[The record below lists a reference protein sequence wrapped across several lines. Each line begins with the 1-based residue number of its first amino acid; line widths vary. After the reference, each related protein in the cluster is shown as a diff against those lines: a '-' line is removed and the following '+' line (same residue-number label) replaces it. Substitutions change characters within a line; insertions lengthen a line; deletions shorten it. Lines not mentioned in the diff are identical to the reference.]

1 MSSQYNMLGL
11 LEAIKTIIY
20 NFEDQKYLPLSLH
33 HAKSNFYAFRQGN
46 LSNPEYL
53 NRFMNL
59 VDMDESYDATLYE
72 QAVFK
77 NAQDSTVY
85 STTVEADLQYDER
98 KIIETT
104 AREICLSCAFVVNS
118 DLKQY

>member
-1 MSSQYNMLGL
+1 
-11 LEAIKTIIY
+11 
-20 NFEDQKYLPLSLH
+20 
-33 HAKSNFYAFRQGN
+33 
-46 LSNPEYL
+46 
-53 NRFMNL
+53 MNL

-104 AREICLSCAFVVNS
+104 G
-118 DLKQY
+118 